1 MLDLS
6 NPFPAELVGVLK
18 ADIFTLGTN
27 QKHETLDDLGVSHD
41 SIHEQVLDLVDPL
54 LC

>member
-6 NPFPAELVGVLK
+6 NPFPAELVGVLE
-18 ADIFTLGTN
+18 ADIFTLRAN
-27 QKHETLDDLGVSHD
+27 QKHETLDDLRVPHD
-41 SIHEQVLDLVDPL
+41 SIHEQVLDLIDPL